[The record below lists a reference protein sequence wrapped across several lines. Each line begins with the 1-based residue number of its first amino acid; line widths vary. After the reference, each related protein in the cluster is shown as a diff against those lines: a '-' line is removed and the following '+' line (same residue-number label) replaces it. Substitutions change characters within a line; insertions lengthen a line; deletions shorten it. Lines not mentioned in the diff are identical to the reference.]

1 MYQKKLSNVS
11 TAQCLNFSENVV
23 SPKKNLVL
31 GIPHFQTHP
40 YIIYNHIYIY
50 TVIIYIYCNHIY
62 ILYSYM
68 VFIGLIS
75 IWLLVEP
82 YPSENDGVSSS
93 VGMMTFPIWWESHSK
108 FHGSSHHQ
116 PAFIAGAFPIWRRHD
131 FFLFGSDHS
140 VAYPI
145 CRWRKKTIVSTVPSG
160 KHWQFAKI
168 SIFAKSTNVPN
179 FLWAIDGHC
188 Q

>member
-1 MYQKKLSNVS
+1 MYQKKLANVS

-23 SPKKNLVL
+23 SPKKKKTWFSAYPTFRH
-31 GIPHFQTHP
+31 IHIS
-40 YIIYNHIYIY
+40 YIIIYIYCNHIY
-50 TVIIYIYCNHIY
+50 IYIYCNHIY

-82 YPSENDGVSSS
+82 YPSEKWWSEFVSWDDDIPN
-93 VGMMTFPIWWESHSK
+93 MMGKSFKIPWLQSPPTSIYCWGFPHMTTPR
-108 FHGSSHHQ
+108 F
-116 PAFIAGAFPIWRRHD
+116 

-145 CRWRKKTIVSTVPSG
+145 CRWRKK
-160 KHWQFAKI
+160 
-168 SIFAKSTNVPN
+168 
-179 FLWAIDGHC
+179 L
-188 Q
+188 